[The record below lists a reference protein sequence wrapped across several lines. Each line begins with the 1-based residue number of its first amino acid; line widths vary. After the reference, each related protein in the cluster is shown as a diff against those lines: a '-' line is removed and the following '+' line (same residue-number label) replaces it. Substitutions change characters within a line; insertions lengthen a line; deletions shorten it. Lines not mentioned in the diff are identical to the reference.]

1 MMQAAQLHHSFENQI
16 ANWRKF
22 FKNKGI
28 GNMESGIQ
36 QRKTPYLMLAILFV
50 GAFVSFLNNS
60 LLNVALPT
68 IMKDLNIK
76 DFSTIQWLSTGYML
90 VSGVLVPA
98 SAFLMTRFSNR
109 NLFMTSMA
117 IFTLGTALSA
127 FSSNFGMLLT
137 GRMIQAAGSSV
148 MGPLLMNIMLVSFP
162 REKRGTALGVFGLVM
177 ITAPAIGPTLS
188 GYIVEHYDW
197 RLLFEMILPLAVI
210 TLLFAFLKL
219 ENVMEQNKNAKLD
232 YNSVVLSSI
241 GFGGLLYGFSSAS
254 SDGWT
259 DSIVLTAL
267 LVGTV
272 ALIIFIVRQLKS
284 DEPLLD
290 LRVYKYP
297 MFALASV
304 IAIVNAVAMFSG
316 MILTPAYVQNV
327 RGISPLDSGLMM
339 LPGAILMGIMSP
351 ITGRLFDK
359 FGPRILA
366 VSGLTVTAVSTYM
379 LANLQIDSSYP
390 YIILVY
396 TLRMLGLSMVMMP
409 ILTNGLNQLPTRLNP
424 HGTAVNNT
432 AQQVSGSIGTAVLV
446 TIMNSAAKTEAG
458 HLMTGVDPA
467 ALTPAAQALFAQK
480 ALLAGIQYSFYVA
493 LGINIVALLLA
504 LFVKRVDT
512 SKEAVRELNRDGNVQ
527 IKSAEANL
535 NIVKN

>member
-1 MMQAAQLHHSFENQI
+1 MQTDL
-16 ANWRKF
+16 
-22 FKNKGI
+22 
-28 GNMESGIQ
+28 Q
-36 QRKTPYLMLAILFV
+36 QKKPPYLIIAILFV

-60 LLNVALPT
+60 LLNVALPS
-68 IMKDLNIK
+68 IMVDLDIK
-76 DFSTIQWLSTGYML
+76 NYSTIQWLATGYML
-90 VSGVLVPA
+90 VSGVLIPA
-98 SAFLMTRFSNR
+98 SAFLLTRFSNR
-109 NLFMTSMA
+109 SLYLTSMV
-117 IFTLGTALSA
+117 IFTLGTALAA
-127 FSSNFGMLLT
+127 FAPNFGVLLT

-162 REKRGTALGVFGLVM
+162 REKRGTAMGVFGLVM

-210 TLLFAFLKL
+210 TLLLAVWKL
-219 ENVMEQNKNAKLD
+219 ENLMEQNKNAKLD
-232 YNSVVLSSI
+232 YVSVILSSI
-241 GFGGLLYGFSSAS
+241 GFGGLLYGFSAAS

-259 DSIVLTAL
+259 DSIVLTTL
-267 LVGTV
+267 IVGAI
-272 ALIIFIVRQLKS
+272 ALIAFIYRQLKME
-284 DEPLLD
+284 EPLLD

-297 MFALASV
+297 MFALGSV

-339 LPGAILMGIMSP
+339 LPGAIIMGLMSP
-351 ITGRLFDK
+351 ITGKLFDK
-359 FGPRILA
+359 FGPRLLA
-366 VSGLTVTAVSTYM
+366 VVGLAITAVSTYM
-379 LANLQIDSSYP
+379 LAHLQIDSSHT

-396 TLRMLGLSMVMMP
+396 TLRMFGMSMVMMP
-409 ILTNGLNQLPTRLNP
+409 IMTNGLNQLPTRLNP

-446 TIMNSAAKTEAG
+446 TIMNSVTKTEAES
-458 HLMTGVDPA
+458 LMTGVDPTA
-467 ALTPAAQALFAQK
+467 MTTAAQALLTQK

-512 SKEAVRELNRDGNVQ
+512 SKEAVRKLNQQGNKQ
-527 IKSAEANL
+527 IQSET
-535 NIVKN
+535 V